1 MKGKIVPVV
10 FLMLVLLI
18 GFPSS
23 VANFTV
29 FADDDDNDN
38 LYVSSEKFED
48 DREDAAEAI
57 EDAEK
62 EIDKARK
69 KIERESNKG
78 KETTLAQEQL
88 DEAIAKLEMAEHSFS
103 LGNFEE
109 AEELAEEAED
119 LASEARGKLIG
130 KTESDIEDEHEVE
143 EHEVDE
149 YENDE
154 HEVDEYENDEHEVDE
169 YENDE
174 HEVEIKGEIDE
185 IDLVSMFFTL
195 VGSLLQIFVNEDTEF
210 KNFDEFSDLMPGF
223 LVKVEIILS
232 DDSHVATEIKIKDNG
247 DEKDDKVTLCH
258 IPKGNPSNAHTI
270 TVGAPAFRAHMA
282 HGDLEGLC
290 DDGDGTIFDKYED
303 KLKKKLDKLEELRSK
318 FEQKQIELA
327 QKFADKQEKLT
338 AKYAEKEAKRAAK
351 LLEKVESGEY
361 YKDFIEVDAQYR
373 TFVISFGT
381 DAVPPLPPLQGE
393 SIGQSSEIS
402 EFSGSITLKTSSSID
417 TRGTT
422 KFIVEDCEFSN
433 GGITYSCEYGKARTI
448 SSGPGGEKNSL
459 VIIATLGSD
468 DQEKRT
474 GLKLSIETGEDIRAL
489 EDGSFDVTVH
499 SPQSKITHEWFLGG
513 SGKMTLLT
521 ESTEGSN
528 GT

>member
-1 MKGKIVPVV
+1 MKEKIVPAV

-23 VANFTV
+23 VGDFNV

-48 DREDAAEAI
+48 
-57 EDAEK
+57 
-62 EIDKARK
+62 
-69 KIERESNKG
+69 
-78 KETTLAQEQL
+78 
-88 DEAIAKLEMAEHSFS
+88 
-103 LGNFEE
+103 
-109 AEELAEEAED
+109 
-119 LASEARGKLIG
+119 
-130 KTESDIEDEHEVE
+130 EHEV
-143 EHEVDE
+143 
-149 YENDE
+149 
-154 HEVDEYENDEHEVDE
+154 
-169 YENDE
+169 DE

-270 TVGAPAFRAHMA
+270 TVGAPAYRAHMA
-282 HGDLEGLC
+282 HGDLEGPC
-290 DDGDGTIFDKYED
+290 DDGNGTILGKYED

-327 QKFADKQEKLT
+327 QKFADKLEKST
-338 AKYAEKEAKRAAK
+338 ANYAEKEAKRAAK

-361 YKDFIEVDAQYR
+361 YKDFIEVDAQHR

-381 DAVPPLPPLQGE
+381 DAVPPLQGE

-422 KFIVEDCEFSN
+422 KFIVEDCNLSN
-433 GGITYSCEYGKARTI
+433 GDITYFCEYGKARTI
-448 SSGPGGEKNSL
+448 SSGPGSEKNSL

-474 GLKLSIETGEDIRAL
+474 GLKLSIETGENIRAL
-489 EDGSFDVTVH
+489 EEGSFDVTVL

-513 SGKMTLLT
+513 LGKMTILT

>member
-1 MKGKIVPVV
+1 
-10 FLMLVLLI
+10 
-18 GFPSS
+18 
-23 VANFTV
+23 
-29 FADDDDNDN
+29 
-38 LYVSSEKFED
+38 
-48 DREDAAEAI
+48 
-57 EDAEK
+57 
-62 EIDKARK
+62 
-69 KIERESNKG
+69 
-78 KETTLAQEQL
+78 
-88 DEAIAKLEMAEHSFS
+88 MAEHSFS
-103 LGNFEE
+103 LGKFEE

-130 KTESDIEDEHEVE
+130 KTESDIEDEHQ
-143 EHEVDE
+143 VDE

-195 VGSLLQIFVNEDTEF
+195 VGSLLQIFVTEDTEF

-282 HGDLEGLC
+282 HGDLEGPC
-290 DDGDGTIFDKYED
+290 DDGDGTILDKYED

-327 QKFADKQEKLT
+327 QKFSDKIEKLT

-361 YKDFIEVDAQYR
+361 YKDFIQVDAQYR

-381 DAVPPLPPLQGE
+381 DAVPPLQGE
-393 SIGQSSEIS
+393 SIGQSTEIS

-422 KFIVEDCEFSN
+422 KFIVEDCNLSN

-448 SSGPGGEKNSL
+448 SSGPDGEKNRL

-489 EDGSFDVTVH
+489 EEGSFDVTVL
-499 SPQSKITHEWFLGG
+499 SPQSKITHEWFLSGP
-513 SGKMTLLT
+513 GKMTIPT